1 MDILKKIYQSV
12 WNFMMDYAEYR
23 ARCIRQHGITGFY

>member
-12 WNFMMDYAEYR
+12 WTFMMDYAEYR
-23 ARCIRQHGITGFY
+23 AECIRRRGVSMHY